1 VTPSPARRARRRAR
15 GAARAA
21 IALALGAALPPP
33 QSSGQQNL
41 TNIEQIQTA
50 IQGTLAAKQHL
61 HGTAYCPT
69 TVPALTGE
77 TFSCVVAFAGHRPA
91 IFTVTEVN
99 SSGDVSYAGS
109 SG

>member
-1 VTPSPARRARRRAR
+1 MH
-15 GAARAA
+15 AA
-21 IALALGAALPPP
+21 IALALVCGLGACGAALPPP

-41 TNIEQIQTA
+41 TNIEQIEMA
-50 IQGTLAAKQHL
+50 IQNTLAAKQHL

-77 TFSCVVAFAGHRPA
+77 TFSCVVAIAGHRPA

-99 SSGDVSYAGS
+99 SSGDVTYAGS
-109 SG
+109 PG

>member
-15 GAARAA
+15 GAPRAA